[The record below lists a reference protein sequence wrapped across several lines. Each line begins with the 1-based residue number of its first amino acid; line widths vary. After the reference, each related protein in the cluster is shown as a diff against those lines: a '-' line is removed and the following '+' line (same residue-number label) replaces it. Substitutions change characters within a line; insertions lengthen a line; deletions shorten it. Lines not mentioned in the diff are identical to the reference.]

1 MKRIFSMALVILLAL
16 MHVTLLNSCS
26 EPDTENSADMT
37 GITSGVD
44 DISGIEIVDNSATDD
59 LPDFDYESYEFN
71 ILTRE
76 NFTFYNYL
84 VQEEIG
90 EILNDAVYRRTRNV
104 EERLNITLN
113 EVTTTDAN
121 APRPLMLAGDNSYD
135 FYNARCTHALTFW
148 VEGLTVTIDDLPYI
162 NLEKD
167 YWNHTANQ
175 SISINKTQ
183 YVAIGAAN
191 IGACDFI
198 FALLFNKGMLTDLG
212 IDPLYDLVNSG
223 KWTIDE
229 MDTIMKIAVS
239 DVNGDGVWTDED
251 MYGYV
256 SSGSAPLPGF
266 WIGSGLYSVAKD
278 SDDIPYLAVDEPK
291 FIQLIEKVF
300 EITWD
305 TNAWYRTT
313 DNTNV
318 PDSSIKLFTSDKSM
332 FMDVQMF
339 YLNQLRGME
348 TDFGVMP
355 YPKFDEEQDKYHS
368 RGGFYDAFIVS
379 KSNENLDRTSA
390 VIEAL
395 NSESYIT
402 VYPDYYDRCLKTR
415 NSRDNDSEAMLDLIF
430 NSLVIDL
437 GDTVWTGLLR
447 DGTLRTMFTTNDRNI
462 ISKMES
468 IRNSVQTEIDKIM
481 EKK

>member
-1 MKRIFSMALVILLAL
+1 MKRMILNSIVILMALTMFVI
-16 MHVTLLNSCS
+16 LLNSCGES
-26 EPDTENSADMT
+26 GTKNIAEKA
-37 GITSGVD
+37 GITSGGD
-44 DISGIEIVDNSATDD
+44 NINDIDIIANSATDD
-59 LPDFDYESYEFN
+59 LPELDYNGYEFN

-84 VQEEIG
+84 VQEETG

-104 EERLNITLN
+104 EDRLNILLN

-121 APRPLMLAGDNSYD
+121 APRPLMLSGDNSFD

-148 VEGLTVTIDDLPYI
+148 VEGLTLTIDDLPYI
-162 NLEKD
+162 NLEKN
-167 YWNHTANQ
+167 YWNKTANN
-175 SISINKTQ
+175 SISIKNKQ

-198 FALLFNKGMLTDLG
+198 FTLLFNKAMLTDLG
-212 IDPLYDLVNSG
+212 IDLPYDLVNSG
-223 KWTIDE
+223 KWTIDKMDE
-229 MDTIMKIAVS
+229 MMKMAVS
-239 DVNGDGVWTDED
+239 DVNGDGEWTDED
-251 MYGYV
+251 IYGYV
-256 SSGSAPLPGF
+256 SSSSAPLPGF

-278 SDDIPYLAVDEPK
+278 SDDIPYLSVGEQK
-291 FIQLIEKVF
+291 FIQLMERVF

-305 TNAWYRTT
+305 TNAWYKTT

-318 PDSSIKLFTSDKSM
+318 PDSSIKLFTNNKSM
-332 FMDVQMF
+332 FMDVQIF
-339 YLNQLRGME
+339 YLNQLRSME
-348 TDFGVMP
+348 TDFGVIP
-355 YPKFDEEQDKYHS
+355 YPKFDDEQNEYHS

-379 KSNENLDRTSA
+379 KSNEDLDRTSA

-430 NSLVIDL
+430 NNLVIDL

-447 DGTLRTMFTTNDRNI
+447 DGVLNTMFKTNDRNI
-462 ISKMES
+462 TSKMES
-468 IRNSVQTEIDKIM
+468 IKNSVQAEIDKIL
-481 EKK
+481 E